1 MRTRFSKRLAR
12 FIVFFAL
19 LHTMAP
25 AMVSIVDALSER
37 GAVRTLQ
44 VGEQGSTNFRSAHPD
59 DCALCAF
66 SVGITGHGDQ
76 RPPLPNFQLAQ
87 QTPIEYTSARRPN
100 VARPIASQRAP
111 PVLS

>member
-1 MRTRFSKRLAR
+1 MRTRFSKRFSR
-12 FIVFFAL
+12 FTLLFAL
-19 LHTMAP
+19 LHTLAP
-25 AMVSIVDALSER
+25 AMVSVVDALSER
-37 GAVRTLQ
+37 GAVRIAQ

-66 SVGITGHGDQ
+66 SAGITGHGDQ
-76 RPPLPNFQLAQ
+76 RSPLPTIQLVRP
-87 QTPIEYTSARRPN
+87 TSVEYTTARHPN